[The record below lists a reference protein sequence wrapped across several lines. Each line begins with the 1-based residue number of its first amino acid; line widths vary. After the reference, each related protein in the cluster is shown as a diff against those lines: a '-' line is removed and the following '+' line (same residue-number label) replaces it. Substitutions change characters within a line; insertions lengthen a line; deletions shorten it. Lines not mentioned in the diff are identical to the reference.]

1 MRHPLCRLR
10 RLPPLLREGDAPDGR
25 GNPVHGCPRTACSA
39 AIGWVHRVCTDL
51 PVHGTAG
58 A

>member
-25 GNPVHGCPRTACSA
+25 GNPGHGCLGMACYA
-39 AIGWVHRVCTDL
+39 ASGLLAILAL
-51 PVHGTAG
+51 PVLRSTLEH
-58 A
+58 